1 MDKILTMDTLIV
13 SAKDENE
20 LNFLSDLFKRMNIQ
34 SKVLSIEDKEDFALG
49 EMMGKIDRTQK
60 VSRDK
65 IMSKLG
71 RK

>member
-1 MDKILTMDTLIV
+1 MDTLIV
-13 SAKDENE
+13 NAKDENE

-49 EMMGKIDRTQK
+49 EMMSKIDRTQK

>member
-1 MDKILTMDTLIV
+1 
-13 SAKDENE
+13 
-20 LNFLSDLFKRMNIQ
+20 MNIQ
-34 SKVLSIEDKEDFALG
+34 SKILSIEDKEDFALG
-49 EMMGKIDRTQK
+49 EMMSKIERTQK

>member
-13 SAKDENE
+13 NAKDENE

-49 EMMGKIDRTQK
+49 EMMSKIDRTQK

-65 IMSKLG
+65 IMSRLG

>member
-1 MDKILTMDTLIV
+1 MDTLIV
-13 SAKDENE
+13 NAKDENE
-20 LNFLSDLFKRMNIQ
+20 LNFLSDLFKRMNIP

-49 EMMGKIDRTQK
+49 EMMSKIDRTQK

-65 IMSKLG
+65 IMTKLG

>member
-1 MDKILTMDTLIV
+1 MDTLIV
-13 SAKDENE
+13 NAKDENE

-49 EMMGKIDRTQK
+49 EMMSKIDRTQK

-65 IMSKLG
+65 IMSRLG

>member
-1 MDKILTMDTLIV
+1 MDTLIV

-49 EMMGKIDRTQK
+49 EMMSKIDRTQK
-60 VSRDK
+60 VGRDK

>member
-13 SAKDENE
+13 NAKDENE
-20 LNFLSDLFKRMNIQ
+20 LNFLSDLFKRMNIP

-49 EMMGKIDRTQK
+49 EMMSKIDRTQK

-65 IMSKLG
+65 IMTKLG

>member
-1 MDKILTMDTLIV
+1 MDTLIV
-13 SAKDENE
+13 NAKDENE

-49 EMMGKIDRTQK
+49 EMMSKIDRTQK
-60 VSRDK
+60 VGRDK